1 MKIIY
6 ARLLGLMLF
15 VTFILC
21 ACGNKH
27 KVEWQGHYLYIDGEK
42 YIETGGLHHESNIK
56 IGKSDGFTIYEVVG
70 DKEHNYVVSR
80 SFLDDHL
87 YVKESYAPDKTT
99 INAVGFSVHDI
110 DDCLYDEK
118 IIDCISSFESD
129 IESDGEFINGNDEL
143 LQLIRDEGIPVY
155 VLYGGSAVGEFIGY
169 IFTLDNQYMYYNYS
183 QEMMIEITDE
193 QLDLLLEYL

>member
-6 ARLLGLMLF
+6 VRLLGLMLF

-27 KVEWQGHYLYIDGEK
+27 KVEWQGYYLYIDGEK
-42 YIETGGLHHESNIK
+42 YINTGGLYNESNIK
-56 IGKSDGFTIYEVVG
+56 VGKSDGFTIYEVIG
-70 DKEHNYVVSR
+70 DKELNYVVSR
-80 SFLDDHL
+80 SFLDQNL
-87 YVKESYAPDKTT
+87 YVKESYTPDKTT
-99 INAVGFSVHDI
+99 ISAVCFSGYI
-110 DDCLYDEK
+110 DDCLYDEQ

-129 IESDGEFINGNDEL
+129 IESDGELINGNDEL
-143 LQLIRDEGIPVY
+143 LQMIRDEGKPVY
-155 VLYGGSAVGEFIGY
+155 VLYGGSDVGEFIGY

-183 QEMMIEITDE
+183 QEMIIEITDE

>member
-6 ARLLGLMLF
+6 ARLIGLMLF
-15 VTFILC
+15 ATFVLC
-21 ACGNKH
+21 ACGYKH
-27 KVEWQGHYLYIDGEK
+27 KVEWQGQYLYIDSEK
-42 YIETGGLHHESNIK
+42 YIDAGGLYNESNIK
-56 IGKSDGFTIYEVVG
+56 IGKSNGFTIYEVVG

-80 SFLDDHL
+80 SFLDQRL
-87 YVKESYAPDKTT
+87 YVKESYAPDKTA
-99 INAVGFSVHDI
+99 INAVCFSGYI

-129 IESDGEFINGNDEL
+129 IESDGESINGNDEL
-143 LQLIRDEGIPVY
+143 LQLIRDEGKPVY

-183 QEMMIEITDE
+183 RKMMIEITDE
-193 QLDLLLEYL
+193 QLEFLLKYL